1 MYGSH
6 LIRALGSGC
15 DDVRGMH
22 DYPGN
27 IIIEKGTNGDNNN
40 DNNQGER

>member
-6 LIRALGSGC
+6 LIRALGSGR
-15 DDVRGMH
+15 DDARGMRE
-22 DYPGN
+22 YPGN
-27 IIIEKGTNGDNNN
+27 IITTKGTNGDGND